1 MASLSQEGVFY
12 ETNTYNMKKTY
23 TIALL
28 LSITLTS
35 QAQLNGSGYYRFRN
49 AQETC
54 DYISFANNIFDYVVI
69 VDKAS
74 GGFTNLAGDAGK
86 QRALACASKYM
97 QTDIH
102 LVNDANCIDVS
113 TVIYAKKRYPNNG
126 SSYEYDLIG
135 QTVSLTKLTTGEV
148 SHPNSF
154 LSPSLT
160 FKDLYATIK
169 QSSGS
174 GSETLYTAYI
184 PLTGTLKYIGTSTQS
199 LGNRYFID
207 TNNIFDIA
215 ESNSAQ
221 NAKWYIE
228 PLDFFNIQPE
238 VEFAGKY
245 YTTLYVPFEFLLSN
259 NIQKAYAITVV
270 GSDGALELEEI
281 AVNGETVPAGTPVLL
296 ECASYQA
303 ADCKVKPMGAP
314 KTDNTSNYSN
324 LNILKG
330 TYFCNQDG
338 NLSYPTSSGTGTI
351 NANNFTAPTNP
362 QKYVLGITESGKLGF
377 VKATGTAM
385 PANKA
390 WLEYTGTAELVLPF
404 KEPTKP
410 GDVNRDGEVDVNDIT
425 AMVNIILGKD
435 NTQPY
440 MYDHDAAELDGNND
454 EITVGDLTV
463 LVNIILGGN

>member
-1 MASLSQEGVFY
+1 MQSYRKREFFTKQLLYRMRKICTTV
-12 ETNTYNMKKTY
+12 
-23 TIALL
+23 LL
-28 LSITLTS
+28 LSIALAS
-35 QAQLNGSGYYRFRN
+35 HAQLSGTGYYRFRN
-49 AQETC
+49 AQETR

-74 GGFTNLAGDAGK
+74 GGFTNLAGDDGK

-102 LVNDANCIDVS
+102 LVNDANCIDAS
-113 TVIYAKKRYPNNG
+113 TVIYAKKRYPNNS

-135 QTVSLTKLTTGEV
+135 QTVSLTELTAGVV

-154 LSPSLT
+154 LKPSLT

-174 GSETLYTAYI
+174 GSEALYTAYI
-184 PLTGTLKYIGTSTQS
+184 PLTGTLKYLGTTTQS
-199 LGNRYFID
+199 LGNRYFVD

-228 PLDFFNIQPE
+228 PVDYFNIQPE
-238 VEFAGKY
+238 VEFAGKH
-245 YTTLYVPFEFLLSN
+245 YTTLYVPFEFQLGN
-259 NIQKAYAITVV
+259 NVQKAYAITVV

-281 AVNGETVPAGTPVLL
+281 AANGGTVPAGTPVLL
-296 ECASYQA
+296 ECASDQA
-303 ADCKVKPMGAP
+303 VDCKVKPMGAP
-314 KTDNTSNYSN
+314 KTDNTSNYSGA
-324 LNILKG
+324 NILMG

-338 NLSYPTSSGTGTI
+338 NLSYPTSSSTGTI

-362 QKYVLGITESGKLGF
+362 QKYVLGITASGKLGF

-404 KEPTKP
+404 EDTSFTL
-410 GDVNRDGEVDVNDIT
+410 GDVNRDGL
-425 AMVNIILGKD
+425 VNIADVTATVDIVLGKD
-435 NTQPY
+435 SQEPFA
-440 MYDHDAAELDGNND
+440 YDHKAADIDGSGT
-454 EITVGDLTV
+454 ITITDVTA
-463 LVNIILGGN
+463 LVNIILTNN